1 MQAYEFINNLI
12 PPLKPKDKVKLALN
26 WMEEI
31 RTDILPVVE
40 ESRFLGFITEDLVF
54 TINNPETSIAE
65 ISLDNVS
72 CFVYQDKH
80 IYDVIKV
87 ASEFHSNM
95 IAVVDRENNYLGVV
109 TMEDAI
115 SAFAD
120 SLSIQSNGAVLVL
133 SMNMTDYSLFEIAR
147 IIESE
152 NTKILSSFLSS
163 DPLDDSKIKLTLKLD
178 KTEIRHVKATLER
191 FGYRILD
198 HFQEEE
204 GISGEQERID
214 NLFRFLQI

>member
-12 PPLKPKDKVKLALN
+12 PPLKLKDKVKLALN

-31 RTDILPVVE
+31 RTDILPVVDDG
-40 ESRFLGFITEDLVF
+40 RFMGFVTEDLVF
-54 TINNPETSIAE
+54 SINNPETGIAE
-65 ISLDNVS
+65 ISLENIS

-87 ASEFHSNM
+87 ASEYHSNM
-95 IAVVDRENNYLGVV
+95 IAVVDRENNYIGVV

-178 KTEIRHVKATLER
+178 KTELRHVKATLER

-204 GISGEQERID
+204 GINGEQERID

>member
-178 KTEIRHVKATLER
+178 KTELRHVKATLER

>member
-12 PPLKPKDKVKLALN
+12 PPLKLNDKVKLALN

-31 RTDILPVVE
+31 RTDILPVVD
-40 ESRFLGFITEDLVF
+40 ESRFMGFVTEELVF
-54 TINNPETSIAE
+54 SLNDPEITFAKIQLE
-65 ISLDNVS
+65 NIS

-87 ASEFHSNM
+87 ASEYHSNM
-95 IAVVDRENNYLGVV
+95 IAVVDRENHYLGVV

-120 SLSIQSNGAVLVL
+120 SLSIQSAGAVLVL
-133 SMNMTDYSLFEIAR
+133 SMNMTDYSLSEIAR

-178 KTEIRHVKATLER
+178 KTELRHVKATIER

-204 GISGEQERID
+204 GINGEQERID

>member
-12 PPLKPKDKVKLALN
+12 PPLKLNDKVKLALN

-31 RTDILPVVE
+31 RTDTLPVVD
-40 ESRFLGFITEDLVF
+40 ESRFMGFVTEELVF
-54 TINNPETSIAE
+54 SVNDPEINFAKIQLENI
-65 ISLDNVS
+65 S

-87 ASEFHSNM
+87 ASEYHSNM
-95 IAVVDRENNYLGVV
+95 IAVVDRENHYLGVV

-120 SLSIQSNGAVLVL
+120 SLSIQSAGAVLVL
-133 SMNMTDYSLFEIAR
+133 SMNMTDYSLSEIAR

-178 KTEIRHVKATLER
+178 KTELRHVKATIER

-204 GISGEQERID
+204 GINGEQERID

>member
-12 PPLKPKDKVKLALN
+12 PPLKLKDKVKLALN

-40 ESRFLGFITEDLVF
+40 DSRFLGFITEHLVF

-178 KTEIRHVKATLER
+178 KTELRHVKATLER

>member
-12 PPLKPKDKVKLALN
+12 PPLKLDDKVKLALN

-31 RTDILPVVE
+31 RTDILPVVD
-40 ESRFLGFITEDLVF
+40 ESRFMGFVTEELVF
-54 TINNPETSIAE
+54 SINDPEITFAKIQME
-65 ISLDNVS
+65 NIS

-80 IYDVIKV
+80 IYDLIKV
-87 ASEFHSNM
+87 ASEYHSNM
-95 IAVVDRENNYLGVV
+95 IAVVDRENHYLGVV

-120 SLSIQSNGAVLVL
+120 SLSIQSAGGVLVL
-133 SMNMTDYSLFEIAR
+133 SMNMTDYSLSEIAR

-152 NTKILSSFLSS
+152 NTKILSSFLSG

-178 KTEIRHVKATLER
+178 KTELRHVKATIER

-204 GISGEQERID
+204 GINGEQERID

>member
-1 MQAYEFINNLI
+1 
-12 PPLKPKDKVKLALN
+12 
-26 WMEEI
+26 MEEI

-178 KTEIRHVKATLER
+178 KTELRHVKATLER

>member
-12 PPLKPKDKVKLALN
+12 PPLKFNDKAKLALN

-31 RTDILPVVE
+31 RTDILPVVDDN
-40 ESRFLGFITEDLVF
+40 RFMGFVTEDLVF
-54 TINNPETSIAE
+54 TANNPELT
-65 ISLDNVS
+65 ISDIPLENIS

-87 ASEFHSNM
+87 ATEFHSNM
-95 IAVVDRENNYLGVV
+95 IAVVDRENSYMGVV

-133 SMNMTDYSLFEIAR
+133 SMNMTDYSLYEISR

-152 NTKILSSFLSS
+152 NTKVLSSFLSS

-178 KTEIRHVKATLER
+178 KTELRHVKATLER

-204 GISGEQERID
+204 GVNGEQERID